1 MTATISKLAQ
11 IDSGAKIGNNVTIGP
26 FCRIGS
32 EVEINDNTVLDSHVV
47 VIGQTSIGQN
57 NRFMPHVVI
66 GGEPQDKSYRDSG
79 TKVVIGDGNMFREGV
94 TVNRGAE
101 KEDQTTRIGNHNLLM
116 ANSHVAHNCHIYNDT
131 ILVNGVLL
139 GGHVHVE
146 NGAIISGNSVVHHF
160 STVGTLAFVSGGCRV
175 PHDIP
180 PYMLAAGSDNPTIK
194 TVNKVGMHR
203 AGISDQTIQVVFRAF
218 KLLYRQHKKLDEV
231 RNQLHKDLNGV
242 IPLEL
247 NNLFMFLERQKQGR
261 MGRGRES
268 VRTTEPTQTESQ
280 QSQQEKAA

>member
-1 MTATISKLAQ
+1 MTSIISKLAQ
-11 IDSGAKIGNNVTIGP
+11 IDSGAVLGNNVTVGP

-32 EVEINDNTVLDSHVV
+32 DVEIGDNTVLDSHVV
-47 VIGQTSIGQN
+47 IIGETKIGTN

-66 GGEPQDKSYRDSG
+66 GGEPQDKSYCDSN
-79 TKVVIGDGNMFREGV
+79 TKVVIGEGNTFREGV

-101 KEDQTTRIGNHNLLM
+101 KEDRTTRIDNHNLLM
-116 ANSHVAHNCHIYNDT
+116 ANSHVAHNCHIFNDT

-180 PYMLAAGSDNPTIK
+180 PFMLAAGSDNPTIK
-194 TVNKVGMHR
+194 TVNKVGMQR
-203 AGISDQTIQVVFRAF
+203 AGISDQTVRVVVRAF
-218 KLLYRQHKKLDEV
+218 KLLYRQHKTLDDV
-231 RNQLHKDLNGV
+231 RNTMHEDLNGV

-247 NNLFMFLERQKQGR
+247 SSLFLFLDRQKQGR
-261 MGRGRES
+261 MGRGRE
-268 VRTTEPTQTESQ
+268 VVHNAEPASTSQ
-280 QSQQEKAA
+280 QTQQGKAA